1 MIRVA
6 SSALLSTTAPLS
18 PKIQFLYCFL
28 SLVSGG
34 HGEKM
39 PINVNFSRESHGLV
53 IKVLK
58 VLSHK
63 SLVIKWLPTHIQDI
77 L

>member
-1 MIRVA
+1 
-6 SSALLSTTAPLS
+6 
-18 PKIQFLYCFL
+18 
-28 SLVSGG
+28 
-34 HGEKM
+34 M

-53 IKVLK
+53 IKVLN

-63 SLVIKWLPTHIQDI
+63 SLVIKWLHIQDI